1 MREPFAMTDSAT
13 TSSPRS
19 GRLDPELRQLV
30 RELLVQMRALPEHS
44 PQRAALRDRLV
55 ELNIPLVRYLAR
67 RFPASKEPLDDLVQ
81 VGMIGLLKAIDRFDP
96 ERGLEF
102 STYAVPTILG
112 EIKRYFRDSTWAIHV
127 PRGTRD
133 LHSAIVAARAE
144 LTQELGRSLTLADLA
159 ERVHATEQE
168 VLEALDAGQTYTSS
182 SLDAMSDV
190 IGEGRDGAF
199 GFEDGR
205 LEQVEWRADL
215 RPAIANLP
223 EAQREVL
230 MLRFVYDQS
239 QTQIAKAMGVSQMQ
253 VSRLLSRSM
262 RHLRSE
268 LGTPVA
274 GPVAV
279 AAGAAPVATPAAARR
294 APARGGKRRALA
306 HA

>member
-1 MREPFAMTDSAT
+1 MTDRAT
-13 TSSPRS
+13 TSSARS

-30 RELLVQMRALPEHS
+30 RELLLQLQDLPQDD
-44 PQRAALRDRLV
+44 PRRVAVRDRLV

-133 LHSAIVAARAE
+133 LHSAIVSARAE

-190 IGEGRDGAF
+190 IGEGRDAAF

-205 LEQVEWRADL
+205 LRQVEWRADL

-268 LGTPVA
+268 LGTPA
-274 GPVAV
+274 
-279 AAGAAPVATPAAARR
+279 AAPVDAPRAPVDAARAPVDAPR
-294 APARGGKRRALA
+294 APVARRGRSRALT